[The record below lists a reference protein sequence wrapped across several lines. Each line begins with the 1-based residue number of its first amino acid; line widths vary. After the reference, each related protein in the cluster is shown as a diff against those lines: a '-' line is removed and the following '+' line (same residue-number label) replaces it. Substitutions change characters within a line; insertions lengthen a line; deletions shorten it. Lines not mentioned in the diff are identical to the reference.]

1 MLKVLVL
8 SEMFPNPDNAT
19 AGIFVLEQ
27 MRALRRQGVEFRVI
41 SPTPWIPPGLR
52 SVARLRKY
60 AASPAHGTV
69 DGFAVDYLRIPMFP
83 RGAFLYL
90 AGFVY
95 YLWCRAL
102 LREMLKETSIDLIHA
117 HAIAPAGF
125 GAVLLGRE
133 FKIPVIC
140 TVHGSDINVQPWR
153 NRGNLWA
160 TKWAL
165 ARVDR
170 LCAVSQSL
178 ADKVRELADGLQ
190 VDLVRNGA
198 DPEAFRAGSKSE
210 ARAQLGVPLADQ
222 VLLFVGNL
230 IAIKN
235 VAALLEAMAQLPRK
249 DINLCLVGDGELR
262 ESLERMAAD
271 LGIRDRCIFAG
282 RRPHEEIP
290 LWLSAADCLVIS
302 SQMEGFPTIIPEA
315 MLCGIPIIATAVGG
329 IPEVVVDGVTGL
341 LIAPGDTLA
350 LAEAMTALLNQP
362 GLATGLAKR
371 AENFACQNLTW
382 ESNARQVMSLYEE
395 TLNRPSPV
403 PVLHV

>member
-1 MLKVLVL
+1 MLKALVL

-27 MRALRRQGVEFRVI
+27 MRALRRRGVEFRVI
-41 SPTPWIPPGLR
+41 SPTPWIPSGLR
-52 SVARLRKY
+52 SLARLRKY
-60 AASPAHGTV
+60 VAIPSHSTV
-69 DGFAVDYLRIPMFP
+69 DGFSVDYPRIPMFP
-83 RGAFLYL
+83 RGVFLYL

-117 HAIAPAGF
+117 HAIMPVGF
-125 GAVLLGRE
+125 AAVLLGRE

-178 ADKVRELADGLQ
+178 ADKVRGLAGGLQ

-198 DPEAFRAGSKSE
+198 DPEVFRATPKSE
-210 ARAQLGVPLADQ
+210 ARARLGMPPADK

-230 IAIKN
+230 IPIKN
-235 VAALLEAMAQLPRK
+235 IPVLLEAMAQLPCK
-249 DINLCLVGDGELR
+249 DITLCLVGEGELR
-262 ESLERMAAD
+262 ESLERMAGD
-271 LGIRDRCIFAG
+271 LGIRNRCIFAG

-290 LWLSAADCLVIS
+290 AWLSAADCLVIS

-315 MLCGIPIIATAVGG
+315 MLCRVPIIATAVGG
-329 IPEVVVDGVTGL
+329 IPEVVVDGATGL
-341 LIAPGDTLA
+341 LIRPGDALA
-350 LAEAMTALLNQP
+350 LAGAITALLNHS
-362 GLATGLAKR
+362 GLATALAER
-371 AENFACQNLTW
+371 AENFVHKNLTW
-382 ESNARQVMSLYEE
+382 ESNARKVVSLYEE
-395 TLNRPSPV
+395 TLNRSNPV
-403 PVLHV
+403 SVPHC